1 MKPYLHGLISVKK
14 FGGKVEDYQ
23 EIHDW
28 FDQTKAHVPDMRH
41 RAILHNSFGIYLCEQ
56 VFGATMKNSSGK
68 VVSVR
73 DIGEQHV
80 LDDLG
85 TIPTLQD
92 YLTHMPMLD
101 WLGGSKRPKGVKAD
115 EVEAPALGKGIGP
128 TVAPQQDQSGPAKDI
143 DWAKV
148 LGEAAKAREDW
159 DKMQRGYRG
168 GGLGGYIGTP
178 DPRLTVID

>member
-23 EIHDW
+23 KYHDW
-28 FDQTKAHVPDMRH
+28 LDQTKAFVPDMRH
-41 RAILHNSFGIYLCEQ
+41 RAILHNAFGIYLLEQ
-56 VFGATMKNSSGK
+56 VFGPTLTNSDGK

-73 DIGEQHV
+73 DVGEQHV

-92 YLTHMPMLD
+92 YLTHLPWLD

-115 EVEAPALGKGIGP
+115 EVPPAPETPSQPP
-128 TVAPQQDQSGPAKDI
+128 TEKIKEVEWLRDLAELQRRQQELQKQHKEYDNRWNRTRKPYWPEMTLVD
-143 DWAKV
+143 
-148 LGEAAKAREDW
+148 
-159 DKMQRGYRG
+159 
-168 GGLGGYIGTP
+168 
-178 DPRLTVID
+178 